1 MSRAQVLAR
10 LRRWFRPPRT
20 LKVTRAGRTYLVL
33 TLGIGLGALNTGNNL
48 LYLVLG
54 MQLATIVA
62 SGLLSEASLR
72 GLHVRR
78 LGAENPH
85 AGEPFVYRWAVS
97 RRRGIAFALTF
108 SEAHPALEGSSTL
121 AMLRPGDEVLVR
133 ARLLA
138 PRRGP
143 YALRGIQVTT
153 TFPLG
158 LFRKGRMLEVPGEL
172 LVFPRRVPAP
182 PPDASRDGGAGER
195 PSRRFRREGDGDTAG
210 LRPLREGED
219 ARRVHWLKSAQ
230 RGQLLRVERD
240 AEETRSVVLHLDIAA
255 RGAVL
260 ERNCE
265 ETAARAHALLE
276 GGAEV
281 GLEAGPERL
290 PPDHGPRHERLLLGA
305 LARAGLEK
313 EVAR

>member
-1 MSRAQVLAR
+1 MSRAEVVAR

-72 GLHVRR
+72 GLCIRR
-78 LGAENPH
+78 LGAESPH

-97 RRRGIAFALTF
+97 RQWGTAFALTL
-108 SEAHPALEGSSTL
+108 SETHPELEGSATL
-121 AMLRPGDEVLVR
+121 ALLRPGDEVVVR

-143 YALRGIQVTT
+143 YALRGVRVTT

-158 LFRKGRMLEVPGEL
+158 LFRKGRVLDVPGEL

-182 PPDASRDGGAGER
+182 PGDVPRDGGFGER

-210 LRPLREGED
+210 LRPLRQGED

-240 AEETRSVVLHLDIAA
+240 AEETRSVMLYVDTAA
-255 RGAVL
+255 RGAAL
-260 ERNCE
+260 ERSCE
-265 ETAARAHALLE
+265 EAAARAHALLD

-281 GLEAGPERL
+281 GLEAAPERF

-305 LARAGLEK
+305 LARAGLE
-313 EVAR
+313 ETVP